1 MRFCARAPRRKK
13 VRVVC
18 FRRGSRRALNRCCAS
33 RRRLRWRKQGP
44 VRIGPRVR
52 EEHRQVLFD
61 GILRAAQRARQLAHR
76 YARLIAAFRLLAN
89 SFSFG
94 FFWFFVFSRSLNNNN
109 NHNGRRRQA
118 PRTVRAARAARQSAT
133 ATMNAAQTTF
143 ATCRAATTSRS
154 ASWCAPLGAPF
165 AHRRCALCA
174 PH

>member
-13 VRVVC
+13 VCVVC

-94 FFWFFVFSRSLNNNN
+94 FFWFFCFFSVAQQQ
-109 NHNGRRRQA
+109 HQPQRQA
-118 PRTVRAARAARQSAT
+118 PRTVRAARAARQSVT